1 MTKFIKVREYNRAVR
16 LINVDNIT
24 DIHPNGAWTVIT
36 YVGGKYDSY
45 GVRFEDI
52 VKTLEDITKE
62 A

>member
-1 MTKFIKVREYNRAVR
+1 MTKFIKVREYNGTVR

-24 DIHPNGAWTVIT
+24 ELYPNGTRTVIT

-45 GVRFEDI
+45 RVRFEDI
-52 VKTLEDITKE
+52 VKALEDITKE